1 MRPSQGNITQD
12 GQVENNQ
19 KNYDNVKEI
28 DYEIDLGQL
37 K

>member
-1 MRPSQGNITQD
+1 MRPSQGNIIQD